1 MADLHQRTFDSIRTV
16 YHTAKQ
22 MQYAVHVLFRS
33 PTEDTAD
40 KSAFIASIFDCRFV
54 EAMSF

>member
-1 MADLHQRTFDSIRTV
+1 VKHFSRGLLIPMGRFTCRVEHVDLVGGTPAGRMI
-16 YHTAKQ
+16 
-22 MQYAVHVLFRS
+22 
-33 PTEDTAD
+33 DTAD